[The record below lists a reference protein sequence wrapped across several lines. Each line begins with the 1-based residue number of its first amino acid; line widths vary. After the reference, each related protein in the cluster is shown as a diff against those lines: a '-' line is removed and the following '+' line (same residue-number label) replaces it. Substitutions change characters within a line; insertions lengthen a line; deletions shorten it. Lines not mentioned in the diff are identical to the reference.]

1 MQCSSAS
8 SSAEHSGYNEKKKE
22 NKVQEFHKEIQ
33 NKKKRVVRQ
42 LAYKIILYKTKDF
55 TVLYVFSLSVA
66 ANSKKEIAST

>member
-8 SSAEHSGYNEKKKE
+8 SSAKHSGYNEKKE
-22 NKVQEFHKEIQ
+22 TKVEEFHKEIQ

-42 LAYKIILYKTKDF
+42 LAYKIILYKTKDS

>member
-33 NKKKRVVRQ
+33 NTKTGDQ
-42 LAYKIILYKTKDF
+42 TISLKIILYKTKDF